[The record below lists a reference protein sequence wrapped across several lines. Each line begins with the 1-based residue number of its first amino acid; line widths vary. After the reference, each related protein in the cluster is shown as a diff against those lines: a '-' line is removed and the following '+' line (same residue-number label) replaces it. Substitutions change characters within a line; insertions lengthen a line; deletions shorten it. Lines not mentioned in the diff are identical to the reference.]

1 MEKKLIQRH
10 KKMHENLNTQ
20 HNYVGKAKQI
30 PSTFFWQTIPLSLL
44 FTAFFSFK
52 SFWNTSQDGFK
63 ILVQRKRVKLM

>member
-30 PSTFFWQTIPLSLL
+30 PSTFF
-44 FTAFFSFK
+44 
-52 SFWNTSQDGFK
+52 
-63 ILVQRKRVKLM
+63 